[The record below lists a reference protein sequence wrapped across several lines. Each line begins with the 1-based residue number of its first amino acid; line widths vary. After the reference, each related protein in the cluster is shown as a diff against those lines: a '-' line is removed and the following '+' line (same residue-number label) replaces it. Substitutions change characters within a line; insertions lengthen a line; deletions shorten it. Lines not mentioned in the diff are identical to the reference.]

1 MARIIHTDRVQPD
14 DITNQW
20 ERDQVYNGL
29 DCCVTAEVLDA
40 MLPQL
45 DATTLATYKFSKAL
59 QGPALE
65 MSLRGVR
72 VDRIRLAEVIEDFY
86 EKIDFLERNLER
98 IVFEGVGL
106 PRFNWRSPDDRVALF
121 YDKLGL
127 PRIMKKGRV
136 TTDRGAREKMSAYIV
151 ARPIVTHMNAIADLA
166 EKIKKLKTTVDPDG
180 RIRTSYNI
188 AGTDTGRFSSSFSAF
203 GTGGNLQNV
212 EESLRSIFIAD
223 PGMKWC
229 KVDAKQI
236 QSRIVGAIEWKL
248 FKDGTYLDACESS
261 DLHTLVA
268 KLVWPALLWTGNP
281 KQDKAIAETIFYR
294 HFTRRDLCKKLGH
307 GSNFEGQPKTLSE
320 QTGVPIDLII
330 KFQPQYFKAFP
341 AHHEWHHWVAN
352 QIATKG
358 YLIGITGRKR
368 WFFGRR
374 NDPDVVRAAVAYD
387 PQNSEAFIVNNAML
401 NIWWK
406 QTATVMMHEHDGLV
420 YQYPEALENE
430 VVPKLLKQLEF
441 PVDIGHGRT
450 LVVPYE
456 AKVGWNRGNYD
467 ARSNPYGLKDYTG
480 YDERTAPKEVGILDR
495 VIRHRG

>member
-1 MARIIHTDRVQPD
+1 MARIINTDLVSPGTVPRWD
-14 DITNQW
+14 
-20 ERDQVYNGL
+20 EDQIYNGIDVL
-29 DCCVTAEVLDA
+29 ATRQSLDA

-45 DATTLATYKFSKAL
+45 DPTTQATYDFSRAL

-72 VDRIRLAEVIEDFY
+72 VDRARLSEVVDDFY
-86 EKIDFLERNLER
+86 DKIDFLERNLQR
-98 IVFEGVGL
+98 IVLEGVGMQW
-106 PRFNWRSPDDRVALF
+106 FNWRSADDRVKLF
-121 YDKLGL
+121 YDKLGI

-136 TTDRGAREKMSAYIV
+136 TTDRSARDRMIGYTV
-151 ARPIVTHMNAIADLA
+151 ARPIIVHMNAIADLA
-166 EKIKKLKTTVDPDG
+166 EKIKKLKTEVDSDG
-180 RIRTSYNI
+180 RLRTTYNI
-188 AGTDTGRFSSSFSAF
+188 AGTNTGRFSSSFSAF

-223 PGMKWC
+223 PGTKWA
-229 KVDAKQI
+229 KFDAKQI

-268 KLVWPALLWTGNP
+268 KLVWPNLPWTGNP
-281 KQDKAIAETIFYR
+281 KQDKDIAETIFWR

-320 QTGVPIDLII
+320 QTGVPIDLITA
-330 KFQPQYFKAFP
+330 FQPQYFTAFP

-358 YLIGITGRKR
+358 YIIGITGRKR

-374 NDPDVVRAAVAYD
+374 NDPDVVRQAVAYD

-401 NIWWK
+401 NIWW
-406 QTATVMMHEHDGLV
+406 QRTATIMLHEHDGLV
-420 YQYPEALENE
+420 YQYPAEMEDE

-441 PVDIGHGRT
+441 PIDIGYGRT
-450 LVVPYE
+450 LTVPYE
-456 AKVGWNRGNYD
+456 AKIGWNRGKWD

-480 YDERTAPKEVGILDR
+480 HDTRTAPEEVGLLDR
-495 VIRHRG
+495 VVRRAHR